1 MKTTRNLVAIL
12 LVAFASLFAINAGG
26 QVSSFPFP
34 IGTPQI
40 VESNAV
46 SNVSAIFFWAW
57 YCNTNGIYKTYSV
70 PSPWYVLSPLASKY
84 EMDQTVIASKLSN
97 ILNSIAIST
106 NINIDKSKAVEIFV
120 ACRMEANV
128 NLATASFST
137 PYVYISLLFTNGVYS
152 IPDLSWFKTQ
162 ICPTVPFYIPKLKWA
177 RLEIGHTGSPD
188 SFDVRDERI
197 DPLMDI
203 LHSDGFMYLPT
214 AIISNSSKT
223 NGLYWL
229 KLSTLSDSFQSFDG
243 DGTLLPEI
251 PFGTK
256 TGMSGSSIIVN
267 VSGGDSGRGYFLQQ
281 SSNLKNWTKCGDV
294 QFVSQFLHLFPQG
307 DIRTFVFPTTN
318 SLMFFRTATTNTV
331 PY

>member
-12 LVAFASLFAINAGG
+12 LVAFASLFATNAGG
-26 QVSSFPFP
+26 QQITSLPL
-34 IGTPQI
+34 GTMEK
-40 VESNAV
+40 VEQYAV
-46 SNVSAIFFWAW
+46 SNVYIIIIWTW
-57 YCNTNGIYKTYSV
+57 YYNNTNNIYKPFVNSG
-70 PSPWYVLSPLASKY
+70 WYAQSSLTNKLQMDTIIAKELAS
-84 EMDQTVIASKLSN
+84 
-97 ILNSIAIST
+97 ILNTLLIST
-106 NINIDKSKAVEIFV
+106 NQSINKDKGLEVYVDCSVG
-120 ACRMEANV
+120 ANG
-128 NLATASFST
+128 NLSSASFNT
-137 PYVYISLLFTNGVYS
+137 PAYVFIVPTKTNGMYS